1 MSRFRRAILAKIIQ
15 ILPSEWTKEWNVS
28 KGDMT
33 DNGFTVSGN
42 NSYGGGYE
50 LTSEGQLFTCT
61 NSQNV
66 TIYTNTNSND
76 EVIQECK
83 FKLNLLSDLGVDWY
97 ISNGST
103 SARVQLRLYGGDYQ
117 MRVQTAQ
124 FNLVTTTGLE
134 SIIMNNDCVMRLEY
148 AQDRHLKVYLN
159 DILYFDNVTYNT
171 GNANT
176 TFTVH
181 VGSTMLLK
189 EFNLK
194 Y

>member
-1 MSRFRRAILAKIIQ
+1 MSRLRRALLSKVIQ
-15 ILPSEWTKEWNVS
+15 IVPSEWVKEWNAS

-33 DNGFTVSGN
+33 NNDFTVSGN

-50 LTSEGQLFTCT
+50 LTSEGQLFTVT

-66 TIYTNTNSND
+66 TIYTNTTSNND
-76 EVIQECK
+76 VIQECK
-83 FKLNLLSDLGVDWY
+83 FNISVLSDLGVDWY

-103 SARVQLRLYGGDYQ
+103 SARVQFRLYGGDYQ

-124 FNLVTTTGLE
+124 YNLATVTGLE
-134 SIIMNNDCVMRLEY
+134 STIFNTDCVMRLEY

-159 DILYFDNVTYNT
+159 DTLYFDATTYNT
-171 GNANT
+171 NSANT
-176 TFTVH
+176 AFTVH
-181 VGSTMLLK
+181 TSNTMLLK
-189 EFNLK
+189 EFNLN

>member
-1 MSRFRRAILAKIIQ
+1 MSRFRRGILSR
-15 ILPSEWTKEWNVS
+15 ILQVTPSEWTKEWNVS

-33 DNGFTVSGN
+33 ANGFTVSGN
-42 NSYGGGYE
+42 NNYGGGYE

-66 TIYTNTNSND
+66 TIAINTQSS
-76 EVIQECK
+76 ETMIQECK
-83 FKLNLLSDLGVDWY
+83 FNISLLSDLGVDWY
-97 ISNGST
+97 LSNGTT
-103 SARVQLRLYGGDYQ
+103 SCRVQLRYYGGAYQ

-124 FNLVTTTGLE
+124 YNLAVITGIENIIFNT
-134 SIIMNNDCVMRLEY
+134 DCIMRLEY
-148 AQDRHLKVYLN
+148 DQDRHLRVYLN
-159 DILYFDNVTYNT
+159 DTLYYDNATYNT
-171 GNANT
+171 GNADT

>member
-1 MSRFRRAILAKIIQ
+1 MSRFRRAILSKIIQ
-15 ILPSEWTKEWNVS
+15 IVPSEWVKEWNAS

-42 NSYGGGYE
+42 NDYGGGYE

-66 TIYTNTNSND
+66 TIAINTPSND
-76 EVIQECK
+76 EIIQECK
-83 FKLNLLSDLGVDWY
+83 FNISVLSDLGVDWY
-97 ISNGST
+97 ISNATT
-103 SARVQLRLYGGDYQ
+103 SARVQLRLYGSDYQ

-124 FNLVTTTGLE
+124 YNLVTTTGLE
-134 SIIMNNDCVMRLEY
+134 NVIFNTDCVMRLEY

-171 GNANT
+171 SNVNT
-176 TFTVH
+176 NFTVH

-189 EFNLK
+189 ELNLK

>member
-1 MSRFRRAILAKIIQ
+1 MSRFRRALLSKVIQ
-15 ILPSEWTKEWNVS
+15 IVPSEWVKEWNAS

-33 DNGFTVSGN
+33 ENGFTVSGN
-42 NSYGGGYE
+42 NNYGGGYE
-50 LTSEGQLFTCT
+50 LTSEGQLFTVT

-66 TIYTNTNSND
+66 TIAIDTPSND
-76 EVIQECK
+76 EVVQECK
-83 FKLNLLSDLGVDWY
+83 FNISVLSDLGVDWY

-124 FNLVTTTGLE
+124 YNLVTTTGLGNV
-134 SIIMNNDCVMRLEY
+134 IYNTDCVMRLEY
-148 AQDRHLKVYLN
+148 AQNRHLKVYLN
-159 DILYFDNVTYNT
+159 DTLYFDNVTYNT
-171 GNANT
+171 GTST

-181 VGSTMLLK
+181 FDGTMLLK